1 MVIDHNNGLLIS
13 RSTKPRLRMR
23 LIDGE
28 LQPIGVDNQPI
39 GKAPSP
45 VIAPEVATAAIESI
59 GDESP
64 SDLRSIAV
72 AMLEVDPSGIVAVYA
87 DSKGRVLGSTITRT
101 TNGHTPAAFR
111 SAFRSLPREAK
122 QVTFAMVSPIN
133 SAMRATLNEYADI
146 FLIRVADCLLLP

>member
-28 LQPIGVDNQPI
+28 LQPIGADNQPI
-39 GKAPSP
+39 GKTPSPVAP
-45 VIAPEVATAAIESI
+45 VIAPAAIETI

-64 SDLRSIAV
+64 SDLRSIA
-72 AMLEVDPSGIVAVYA
+72 AALLEIDPSAIVAVYA

-122 QVTFAMVSPIN
+122 QVTFALVSPVN
-133 SAMRATLNEYADI
+133 SAMRATINEYADI
-146 FLIRVADCLLLP
+146 FLVRVADCLLLP